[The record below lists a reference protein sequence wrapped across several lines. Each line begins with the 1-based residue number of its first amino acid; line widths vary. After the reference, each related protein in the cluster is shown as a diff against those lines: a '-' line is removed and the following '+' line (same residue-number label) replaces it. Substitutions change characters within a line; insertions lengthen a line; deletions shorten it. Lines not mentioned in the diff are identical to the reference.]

1 MDLKQGTEEEKARF
15 KSALVRL
22 ENPMTLKESDSSY
35 LGRADSNDRVDGELV
50 AVSQGP

>member
-1 MDLKQGTEEEKARF
+1 MDLKQGTEEEKDDAKARF

-35 LGRADSNDRVDGELV
+35 LGRADSNDRVDGE
-50 AVSQGP
+50 